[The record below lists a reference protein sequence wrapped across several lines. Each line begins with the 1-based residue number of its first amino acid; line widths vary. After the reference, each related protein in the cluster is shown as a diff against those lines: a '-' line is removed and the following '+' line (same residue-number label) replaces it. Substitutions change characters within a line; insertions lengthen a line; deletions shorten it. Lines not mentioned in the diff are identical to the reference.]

1 MCNLEDISKFLDADK
16 LLRLSY
22 GEIGNLYSSIMN
34 ENIGEQQNGSHQRKT
49 QDLITFAEFH
59 QIFYQQILILHKV
72 SQILGE
78 ERILF
83 K

>member
-1 MCNLEDISKFLDADK
+1 
-16 LLRLSY
+16 
-22 GEIGNLYSSIMN
+22 MN